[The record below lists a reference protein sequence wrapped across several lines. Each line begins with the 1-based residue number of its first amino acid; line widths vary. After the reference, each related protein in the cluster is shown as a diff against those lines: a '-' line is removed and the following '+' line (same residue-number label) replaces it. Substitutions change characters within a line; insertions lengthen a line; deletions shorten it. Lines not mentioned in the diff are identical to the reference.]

1 MSSYTAELEQL
12 RLAFGLGRDRSA
24 PVWQPTT
31 PMTPITPATPATDDD
46 NDDTKIMVYSPMTG
60 RRIPVTAG
68 PNGPVLRLSAMPPS
82 TRRPYKRGAVA
93 ACAFCRRRKI
103 ACGGPKEGDEARRCG

>member
-1 MSSYTAELEQL
+1 
-12 RLAFGLGRDRSA
+12 
-24 PVWQPTT
+24 
-31 PMTPITPATPATDDD
+31 MTPITPATPATDDN
-46 NDDTKIMVYSPMTG
+46 NDDTKIVVYSPMTG

-68 PNGPVLRLSAMPPS
+68 PNGPVLQLSAVPPS
-82 TRRPYKRGAVA
+82 ARRPYKRGAVA